1 MHKFEIRG
9 DLKVADEIRLSNS
22 CGWAAFFVLF
32 GGICPKK
39 CYLCQ
44 LIEKIFN
51 PKRI

>member
-32 GGICPKK
+32 WG
-39 CYLCQ
+39 YLS
-44 LIEKIFN
+44 EKVL
-51 PKRI
+51 PLSTD